1 MILIKMKDT
10 VINMDSIQGINRSDK
25 NIEFYL
31 PEDKCFRAHY
41 SSEGEAKEAMEKL
54 FQDLATTAG
63 VDGSVLTGDYVEGG
77 L

>member
-1 MILIKMKDT
+1 MILIKMQDT
-10 VINMDSIQGINRSDK
+10 IINMDSVQGICRDDK
-25 NIEFYL
+25 NIEFCL

-41 SSEGEAKEAMEKL
+41 NSEGEAKEAMEKL

-63 VDGSVLTGDYVEGG
+63 VDGSVLSGDFEEGG